1 MYRWLVRRLL
11 ISIPVLLGITVLSF
25 IFVRLAPGD
34 PVRMMVN
41 PEYLAG
47 GAEEYIALR
56 RAELGLDKPLPVQ
69 YVAWVSEV
77 ARGNLGYSFF
87 DRRPVGDILK
97 ERIWPT
103 IELMGTALILALL
116 IGIPIGLT
124 AAIRQYSP
132 FDYASAIVSL
142 GTISTPSF
150 FLGLAAIYVFS
161 LKLNLVPTSGMFTAG
176 VPRSLGDDLHHLIL
190 PAAILGLNLSGPF
203 VRYARSSLLE
213 VIRQDYLTT
222 ARAKGL
228 PGRIVVLRHALPN
241 ALIPL
246 ITVVGIQV
254 PLLFA
259 GAVVVE
265 QIFSWPG
272 MGQMALASITQR
284 DYPVLTG
291 FILIVAVLV
300 LVSNLLAD
308 FAYAVVDPRIRL
320 SWTSWRRR
328 RRSRSWRCRRRQIP
342 ARRDNWH
349 SSGFSGIAWRWSG
362 CWSLASSPCCQ
373 CWRR

>member
-1 MYRWLVRRLL
+1 MYRWIVRRVL
-11 ISIPVLLGITVLSF
+11 ISLPVLLGITVLSF
-25 IFVRLAPGD
+25 VFVRLAPGD

-47 GAEEYIALR
+47 GAEDYIARR

-69 YVAWVSEV
+69 YLAWLGEV

-97 ERIWPT
+97 ERVWPT
-103 IELMGTALILALL
+103 IELMGTALLLALA
-116 IGIPIGLT
+116 IGVPIG
-124 AAIRQYSP
+124 
-132 FDYASAIVSL
+132 V
-142 GTISTPSF
+142 
-150 FLGLAAIYVFS
+150 LA
-161 LKLNLVPTSGMFTAG
+161 
-176 VPRSLGDDLHHLIL
+176 
-190 PAAILGLNLSGPF
+190 AAILGLNLSGPF
-203 VRYARSSLLE
+203 VRYARSSLLD

-228 PGRIVVLRHALPN
+228 PGHVVVLRHALRN

-246 ITVVGIQV
+246 ITVVGIQI
-254 PLLFA
+254 PMLFA

-300 LVSNLLAD
+300 LVSNLIAD
-308 FAYAVVDPRIRL
+308 LAYAVVDPRIRL
-320 SWTSWRRR
+320 
-328 RRSRSWRCRRRQIP
+328 Q
-342 ARRDNWH
+342 
-349 SSGFSGIAWRWSG
+349 
-362 CWSLASSPCCQ
+362 
-373 CWRR
+373 

>member
-1 MYRWLVRRLL
+1 
-11 ISIPVLLGITVLSF
+11 
-25 IFVRLAPGD
+25 
-34 PVRMMVN
+34 MMIN
-41 PEYLAG
+41 PEYMAG
-47 GAEEYIALR
+47 GAEEYIARR

-69 YVAWVSEV
+69 YVIWLGEV
-77 ARGNLGYSFF
+77 GRGNLGYSFF

-97 ERIWPT
+97 ERVWPT
-103 IELMGTALILALL
+103 VELMGTALMLALVV
-116 IGIPIGLT
+116 GVPIGLI
-124 AAIRQYSP
+124 AAIRQYSLL
-132 FDYASAIVSL
+132 DYASAVISL
-142 GTISTPSF
+142 ATISTPSF
-150 FLGLAAIYVFS
+150 FLGLAAIYLFS
-161 LKLNLVPTSGMFTAG
+161 LKLNLLPTSGMFTAG
-176 VPRSLGDDLHHLIL
+176 APRSIGDDLHHLLL

-228 PGRIVVLRHALPN
+228 PARLVVLRHAFPN

-254 PLLFA
+254 PALFA
-259 GAVVVE
+259 GAVVIE

-272 MGQMALASITQR
+272 MGQLALASITQR

-308 FAYAVVDPRIRL
+308 LAYAVVDPRIRL
-320 SWTSWRRR
+320 
-328 RRSRSWRCRRRQIP
+328 Q
-342 ARRDNWH
+342 
-349 SSGFSGIAWRWSG
+349 
-362 CWSLASSPCCQ
+362 
-373 CWRR
+373 

>member
-1 MYRWLVRRLL
+1 MYRWLIRRLL
-11 ISIPVLLGITVLSF
+11 ISIPVLLGVTILGF
-25 IFVRLAPGD
+25 LFVRLAPGD

-41 PEYLAG
+41 PEYMAG
-47 GAEEYIALR
+47 GAEEYIAQR

-69 YVAWVSEV
+69 YIAWLTEVS
-77 ARGNLGYSFF
+77 RGNLGYSFF
-87 DRRPVGDILK
+87 DRRPVGDIIK
-97 ERIWPT
+97 ERVLPT
-103 IELMGTALILALL
+103 IELMGTALLLALV
-116 IGIPIGLT
+116 IGVPVGLLSAVHQYSALDYT
-124 AAIRQYSP
+124 AA
-132 FDYASAIVSL
+132 VLSL
-142 GTISTPSF
+142 AAISTPSF
-150 FLGLAAIYVFS
+150 FLGLAAIYIFS
-161 LKLNLVPTSGMFTAG
+161 LKLNLLPTSGMYSAG
-176 VPRSLGDDLHHLIL
+176 APRSIFDDLHHLIL

-228 PGRIVVLRHALPN
+228 PGRLVVVRHAFPN

-254 PLLFA
+254 PALFA

-284 DYPVLTG
+284 DYPLLTG

-300 LVSNLLAD
+300 LLSNLLAD
-308 FAYAVVDPRIRL
+308 IAYAVVDPRIRL
-320 SWTSWRRR
+320 S
-328 RRSRSWRCRRRQIP
+328 
-342 ARRDNWH
+342 
-349 SSGFSGIAWRWSG
+349 
-362 CWSLASSPCCQ
+362 
-373 CWRR
+373 